1 MREGGTEN
9 EAVKKRGFDIF
20 TFPAVGLK
28 RDIGDIFKFIKIT
41 IGSIIKCFR
50 KIKEYKPDRIFATG
64 GYVSFAPAFCGR
76 LLKIPTFI
84 HESNSSP
91 GTVTKILAKLGCGVL
106 LNMEE
111 TKKHF
116 SKNKKATVVGNPLL
130 PDFNISKASARQRL
144 GISESDVLVISFGG
158 SGGSQV
164 MNDIIIRVMQKYCRK
179 SHKIRHIHAT
189 GKKYFEVAKRYSPE
203 LTSGINGCKIVP
215 YIDDMPL
222 KLRAADIVIARCGAI
237 TLSEIAV
244 CKVASILIP
253 SPNVTDNHQ
262 YKNGV
267 FLERQKAV
275 IMIEEKDLTEEKLI
289 SELTKLEA
297 SKDLRN
303 RLGEKIFKTVKTD
316 AADRTSDILME

>member
-1 MREGGTEN
+1 MREGGAEN
-9 EAVKKRGFDIF
+9 EAVKNRGFDIF
-20 TFPAVGLK
+20 TFPSVGLK
-28 RDIGDIFKFIKIT
+28 RNARDIFKFIKVT
-41 IGSIIKCFR
+41 IGSIAKCFR

-64 GYVSFAPAFCGR
+64 GYVSFAPAFCGL
-76 LLKIPTFI
+76 LLKTPTFI

-91 GTVTKILAKLGCGVL
+91 GIVTKILAKLGCKVL

-111 TKKHF
+111 AKKHF
-116 SKNKKATVVGNPLL
+116 TNNKKITVVGNPLL
-130 PDFNISKASARQRL
+130 SDFCISKSSARQKL

-164 MNDIIIRVMQKYCRK
+164 MNDVIIRVMQNYCRK

-189 GKKYFEVAKRYSPE
+189 GKKYFEMAKHYSPE

-222 KLRAADIVIARCGAI
+222 KLRAADIVISRCGAMA
-237 TLSEIAV
+237 LSEIAV
-244 CKVASILIP
+244 CKAASILIP

-262 YKNGV
+262 YKNSTL
-267 FLERQKAV
+267 LEKHNAAIV
-275 IMIEEKDLTEEKLI
+275 IEEKDLTEDSLI
-289 SELTKLEA
+289 SELTKLET

-303 RLGEKIFKTVKTD
+303 SLGERIFKTIKTN
-316 AADRTSDILME
+316 AAERISDILME